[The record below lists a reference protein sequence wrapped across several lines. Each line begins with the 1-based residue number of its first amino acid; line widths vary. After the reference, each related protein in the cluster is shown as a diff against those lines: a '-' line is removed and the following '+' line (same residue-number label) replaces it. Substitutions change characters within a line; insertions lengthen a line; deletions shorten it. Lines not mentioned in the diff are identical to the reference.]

1 MKMMRNLI
9 TVSGILQIEQYWQPL
24 QQLTKNTETLIDVTD
39 DLARHSDIAKLK
51 ITSS

>member
-9 TVSGILQIEQYWQPL
+9 TVSGTLWVEN
-24 QQLTKNTETLIDVTD
+24 TKRIQGEEHKEILIDAID
-39 DLARHSDIAKLK
+39 DLTRHSSIAKLK